1 MGVMYVIV
9 NVTTVLTLAVF
20 YCVYN
25 TLPVHSSERCDCRE
39 MCSDGNDERDY
50 GTVMTFEQAVRAWL
64 SRVSSKFT
72 AV

>member
-39 MCSDGNDERDY
+39 MCSDGNDEWEY
-50 GTVMTFEQAVRAWL
+50 GTVMTF
-64 SRVSSKFT
+64 
-72 AV
+72 